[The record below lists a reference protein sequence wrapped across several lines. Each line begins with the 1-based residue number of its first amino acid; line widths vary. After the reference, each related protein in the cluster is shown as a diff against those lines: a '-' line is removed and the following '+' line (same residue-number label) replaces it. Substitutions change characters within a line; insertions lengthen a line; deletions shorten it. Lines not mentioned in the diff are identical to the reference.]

1 MKKIAIFLVFLTGCI
16 PYKSY
21 LKTDDICGFDMM
33 ITEEEKRIDPQLFA
47 NIKEPDYPFS
57 RVIMSKEGDNFQDMV
72 FVTKS
77 LNDKELKVIRSIT
90 DKKNFISKTMI
101 YRTNGSIKSS
111 SFSVDG
117 NFLVEVKNYDSLGN
131 ITQVIDHRH
140 ANNYPICFK
149 EALMIAEK
157 LKPKKDSIFGID
169 REWEATVTDTLYYW
183 EVFVQEPK
191 PDKDEP
197 TLGDA
202 WIYRID
208 AQTGK
213 LLRKMQLIQGHDDT
227 FSDRKKEER

>member
-21 LKTDDICGFDMM
+21 LKTDDICGFDMT
-33 ITEEEKRIDPQLFA
+33 ITEEEKCLDF
-47 NIKEPDYPFS
+47 
-57 RVIMSKEGDNFQDMV
+57 
-72 FVTKS
+72 TKYDS
-77 LNDKELKVIRSIT
+77 LLTKGNLTIT
-90 DKKNFISKTMI
+90 DNESILKEYRKYSNNKYTYVIKQVDKPTNISKWTKYNAHGHIRYVYFTYVNGGLKIGQGI
-101 YRTNGSIKSS
+101 Y
-111 SFSVDG
+111 F
-117 NFLVEVKNYDSLGN
+117 DSLGN

-227 FSDRKKEER
+227 AP